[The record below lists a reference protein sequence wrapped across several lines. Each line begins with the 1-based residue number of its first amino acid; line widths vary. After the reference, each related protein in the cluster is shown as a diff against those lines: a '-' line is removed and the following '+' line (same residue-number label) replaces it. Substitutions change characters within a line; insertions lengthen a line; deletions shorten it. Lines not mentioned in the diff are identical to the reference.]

1 MVSEDGEKGT
11 ATRRETKIE
20 RANKRKKQEE
30 KRNGVCVCL
39 CAHVCACVAWW
50 ARFLQFF
57 TGGDRR

>member
-1 MVSEDGEKGT
+1 MVSEDGEK
-11 ATRRETKIE
+11 ARLSERTREKS
-20 RANKRKKQEE
+20 KKKKEMA
-30 KRNGVCVCL
+30 CVCL